1 MDGRYDVVQE
11 IEKFNPY
18 HDARGRFATAD
29 GYASFT
35 IRTRDPK
42 NQHMADA
49 AVAREKERAAAAA
62 AASRKPKENLVKG
75 LGQEHAEALEKIVQD
90 APKEA
95 QDLWDKYAGEIKVAK
110 KVLTR
115 GGAQC
120 DYNGYISVDIEKDA
134 GANKATKMPPYETTM
149 HESGHSID
157 RAISRKVGYRYSE
170 SYNDGEF
177 EKTIIREAN
186 DYIKNHQKQ
195 MSADRGEKVLIDSA
209 RADLGKTMRK
219 AGYAATGDVSD
230 MLEGATKGKFSGS
243 GGHGKAYWTG
253 SKSYGFNFKGHSV
266 ATEAFAEMFSAT
278 CTNQASLKYIKEIFP
293 ESYKVFQKMIKEAAN
308 L

>member
-75 LGQEHAEALEKIVQD
+75 LGEKHAEALEKIVQD
-90 APKEA
+90 SPEETKA
-95 QDLWDKYAGEIKVAK
+95 LWDKFAGEIKVSENN
-110 KVLTR
+110 LTR
-115 GGAQC
+115 GGAHC
-120 DYNGYISVDIEKDA
+120 DSLGGIHVNVEKDA
-134 GANKATKMPPYETTM
+134 GIKANQTPPYETTM
-149 HESGHSID
+149 HESAHSID
-157 RAISRKVGYRYSE
+157 RAISKKVGYRFSE

-177 EKTIIREAN
+177 EKTIIREA
-186 DYIKNHQKQ
+186 DSYIKNHQKK
-195 MSADRGEKVLIDSA
+195 MAADRGEKVLIDSA
-209 RADLGKTMRK
+209 RSDLGKIMRK

-230 MLEGATKGKFSGS
+230 MLEGATKGKFCGS
-243 GGHGKAYWTG
+243 GGHGKAYWVG
-253 SKSYGFNFKGHSV
+253 SKTYWGKMGGHSV
-266 ATEAFAEMFSAT
+266 AVEAFAEMFSAT
-278 CTNQASLKYIKEIFP
+278 TTNQASLKYIKEIFP